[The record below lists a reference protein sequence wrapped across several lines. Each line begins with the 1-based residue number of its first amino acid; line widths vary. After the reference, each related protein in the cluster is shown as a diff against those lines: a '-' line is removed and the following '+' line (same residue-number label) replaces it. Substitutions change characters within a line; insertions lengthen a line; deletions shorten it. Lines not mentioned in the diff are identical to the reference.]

1 MGMKIGAAALACAYR
16 IFLYAYTNR
25 YDPVTNISA
34 DTSVLFQIINTL
46 AIFGELTAIMIVFT
60 KDSQEMEYKLV
71 KYNEKLEHMASID
84 PLTGLYNRR
93 SMRSYLKKIVGK
105 YVSGEIGYVS
115 VAIGDIDFFKKTNDT
130 YGHDAGDMVL
140 KELAKVFL
148 EVMGKEGK
156 VCRWG
161 GEEFLFVFPGMDME
175 EVQLLMSDLLDDI
188 RHTPVL
194 YERELIHV
202 TMTFGVEEFGR
213 NHTMES
219 VIQEADRKLYLG
231 KESGRNRVIY

>member
-1 MGMKIGAAALACAYR
+1 MHTGTAE
-16 IFLYAYTNR
+16 
-25 YDPVTNISA
+25 
-34 DTSVLFQIINTL
+34 VLRTL
-46 AIFGELTAIMIVFT
+46 SRLFRTIM
-60 KDSQEMEYKLV
+60 D
-71 KYNEKLEHMASID
+71 EK
-84 PLTGLYNRR
+84 
-93 SMRSYLKKIVGK
+93 
-105 YVSGEIGYVS
+105 GY
-115 VAIGDIDFFKKTNDT
+115 
-130 YGHDAGDMVL
+130 
-140 KELAKVFL
+140 
-148 EVMGKEGK
+148 

-161 GEEFLFVFPGMDME
+161 GEEFLFVFPDMNIDE
-175 EVQLLMSDLLDDI
+175 AQLLMSELLDSI

>member
-1 MGMKIGAAALACAYR
+1 MHGIGEK
-16 IFLYAYTNR
+16 
-25 YDPVTNISA
+25 
-34 DTSVLFQIINTL
+34 
-46 AIFGELTAIMIVFT
+46 GE
-60 KDSQEMEYKLV
+60 
-71 KYNEKLEHMASID
+71 
-84 PLTGLYNRR
+84 
-93 SMRSYLKKIVGK
+93 
-105 YVSGEIGYVS
+105 
-115 VAIGDIDFFKKTNDT
+115 
-130 YGHDAGDMVL
+130 
-140 KELAKVFL
+140 
-148 EVMGKEGK
+148 

>member
-1 MGMKIGAAALACAYR
+1 MATVRVCNLCCVYLEIHVSRRLYICQRLKSPVRGSVDAICSSSRLFCTVIGEK
-16 IFLYAYTNR
+16 
-25 YDPVTNISA
+25 
-34 DTSVLFQIINTL
+34 
-46 AIFGELTAIMIVFT
+46 GE
-60 KDSQEMEYKLV
+60 
-71 KYNEKLEHMASID
+71 
-84 PLTGLYNRR
+84 
-93 SMRSYLKKIVGK
+93 
-105 YVSGEIGYVS
+105 
-115 VAIGDIDFFKKTNDT
+115 
-130 YGHDAGDMVL
+130 
-140 KELAKVFL
+140 
-148 EVMGKEGK
+148 

-194 YERELIHV
+194 YERKLIHV

>member
-1 MGMKIGAAALACAYR
+1 MKIGAAALACAYR

-34 DTSVLFQIINTL
+34 DTGVLFQIINTL

-71 KYNEKLEHMASID
+71 KYNEKLEHMAFID
-84 PLTGLYNRR
+84 PLTGLYNRW
-93 SMRSYLKKIVGK
+93 SMRSYLEKIVGK
-105 YVSGEIGYVS
+105 YASGEIGYVS

-194 YERELIHV
+194 YERKLIHV